1 MLVIKNEK
9 ELEKM
14 RRAGRVHALL
24 MEEIKKNVVPGVKT
38 IELDK
43 IAENYIKANGGYPSF
58 KGYKVAGLPAFP
70 GSICASVNNEVIHGI
85 PGNTVLKEGDIISI
99 DIGVYLD
106 GYHADGARTFAVGNI
121 SPLAKKL
128 IDVTK
133 ESFYKGIENAVHGN
147 WLRDVSTAIQNHV
160 EASGFSIVRD
170 FVGHGIGEQMH
181 EEPQIP
187 NYRTK
192 KRGPR
197 LETGMTLAIE
207 PMVNEG
213 TYKVDSDNSTWR
225 VVTSD
230 GKLSAHYE
238 NTIVITENEPEI
250 LTIL

>member
-9 ELEKM
+9 EIAKM

-24 MEEIKKNVVPGVKT
+24 MQELKKSVAPGVKT

-43 IAENYIKANGGYPSF
+43 IAEKFIKANGGYPSF
-58 KGYKVAGLPAFP
+58 KGYQVAGLPAFP
-70 GSICASVNNEVIHGI
+70 GSICTSVNNEVIHGI
-85 PGNTVLKEGDIISI
+85 PGETVLKEGDIISI

-106 GYHADGARTFAVGNI
+106 GYHADGARTFPVGNI
-121 SPLAKKL
+121 SILAKRL
-128 IDVTK
+128 IEVTRQ
-133 ESFYKGIENAVHGN
+133 SFYEGIAKAVQGN
-147 WLRDVSTAIQNHV
+147 WLRTVSETIQNHV
-160 EASGFSIVRD
+160 EENGFSVVRD

-181 EEPQIP
+181 EAPQIP
-187 NYRTK
+187 NYADK

-197 LETGMTLAIE
+197 LEKGMTLAIE

-213 TYKVDSDNSTWR
+213 TYHVNTPENTWK

-238 NTIVITENEPEI
+238 NTIVITDNEPEI
-250 LTIL
+250 LTRL

>member
-9 ELEKM
+9 EIEKM

-24 MEEIKKNVVPGVKT
+24 MEEMKQYVVPGVKT

-43 IAENYIKANGGYPSF
+43 IAESFIKAHNGYPSF
-58 KGYKVAGLPAFP
+58 KGYKVPGMPEFP
-70 GSICASVNNEVIHGI
+70 GSICSSVNNEVIHGV
-85 PGNTVLKEGDIISI
+85 PGKRVLKDGDIISI

-106 GYHADGARTFAVGNI
+106 GYHADGARTFCVGNI
-121 SPLAKKL
+121 SPLAKRL

-133 ESFYKGIENAVHGN
+133 QSFYEGIKLAVSGN
-147 WLRDVSTAIQNHV
+147 WIRDISEGIQRYV
-160 EASGFSIVRD
+160 EENGFSVVRD
-170 FVGHGIGEQMH
+170 FVGHGIGEVMH

-187 NYRTK
+187 NYAGK
-192 KRGPR
+192 KRGPK
-197 LETGMTLAIE
+197 LQKGMTLAIE

-213 TYKVDSDNSTWR
+213 SYRVDTSNNSWR